1 MTSTRHSVA
10 AAFVVALGLVL
21 FIPGVARADPG
32 WIVLRPGLTL
42 AKQFG
47 YSPEYTQ
54 NVPTFDSRNAP
65 DIRSRSASQND
76 TSFIHRLEGGRWVEH
91 DFLQALRSAYPD
103 FAGTVFAGAWGS
115 DRVEFD
121 AQDRAYSVLTIRL
134 ADGHLKN
141 VLLYSTDACHTWG
154 VVELPYGDAVSPPK
168 PKNWGNVAMEHDSGR
183 GLQGPP
189 LLAVWRRTAPW
200 KNPWASVNDLF
211 LIQPRWTGA
220 VLTLQRPVLVSRRFL
235 GMIPCCGG
243 ASFAVTDGDRSFF
256 VYSTVVPPGQR
267 ATTPTFAATYRH
279 ASNTVGRRTLVA
291 GARPVNDAHATPGI
305 CMDSA
310 RILHVVTGAHNWP
323 FRYAHSLKPRSTAAW
338 SQSVPVLT
346 SGYRDA
352 TTDADGRGRQTY
364 LSLVCGPDDVIHVV
378 SRQIRL
384 NTGLYY
390 RGSAYFV
397 LVHQKLSRGRHWSAP
412 TLVVVPPRA
421 GYANFYHKLSVD
433 RLGRLFVSCS
443 YYSSMQPPA
452 PPEERQFHHRMV
464 LISED
469 GGARWRFATTADFA
483 AGMQAYA
490 AEPQPDTVA
499 GEQADAGDTSA
510 TQ

>member
-1 MTSTRHSVA
+1 
-10 AAFVVALGLVL
+10 
-21 FIPGVARADPG
+21 
-32 WIVLRPGLTL
+32 
-42 AKQFG
+42 
-47 YSPEYTQ
+47 
-54 NVPTFDSRNAP
+54 
-65 DIRSRSASQND
+65 
-76 TSFIHRLEGGRWVEH
+76 
-91 DFLQALRSAYPD
+91 
-103 FAGTVFAGAWGS
+103 
-115 DRVEFD
+115 
-121 AQDRAYSVLTIRL
+121 
-134 ADGHLKN
+134 
-141 VLLYSTDACHTWG
+141 
-154 VVELPYGDAVSPPK
+154 
-168 PKNWGNVAMEHDSGR
+168 
-183 GLQGPP
+183 
-189 LLAVWRRTAPW
+189 
-200 KNPWASVNDLF
+200 
-211 LIQPRWTGA
+211 
-220 VLTLQRPVLVSRRFL
+220 
-235 GMIPCCGG
+235 
-243 ASFAVTDGDRSFF
+243 
-256 VYSTVVPPGQR
+256 
-267 ATTPTFAATYRH
+267 
-279 ASNTVGRRTLVA
+279 
-291 GARPVNDAHATPGI
+291 
-305 CMDSA
+305 MDSA

-338 SQSVPVLT
+338 SRSVPVLT

-443 YYSSMQPPA
+443 YYSSMEPPA

-483 AGMQAYA
+483 AGMEPYA
-490 AEPQPDTVA
+490 AEPQPDTA
-499 GEQADAGDTSA
+499 AAEPADAGDTSA
-510 TQ
+510 AQ